1 MRKSTSYKQRLSLK
15 RHLEDLPDDE
25 WVYWCMDDKYPIK
38 LDESKANE
46 VVDFVQSIDDT
57 NIINVCFHYVRKI
70 KDSAEKMQ
78 RENRGLQINFKNLRY
93 IEHTSYKNNWL
104 HQFFNLPSESNRNN

>member
-1 MRKSTSYKQRLSLK
+1 M
-15 RHLEDLPDDE
+15 EDLPDDE